1 MSELQILIFNAAV
14 FSILAVYHYWK
25 NRKLN
30 IAFYILAYYS
40 ICAWGA
46 LLYHEHELFH
56 YMRGR
61 ETYSIIPFLY
71 LIPVI
76 FLFAYPIIRYDNTR
90 ITRIETLNSNFFI
103 NLVWILLFIQI
114 VLYIILFPSF
124 LKAILS
130 SNIGDYRNDTY
141 DESEIVQFPNYF
153 FNILCRLYMGARN
166 VVILI
171 AAYGLLVIKTHRKLL
186 KIFLVTSLC
195 FPVYMFTAYASRAVM
210 IMTFFFLV
218 FIFVFLSVFMNV
230 GLKKKI
236 VSYLI
241 LILVPISSAFI
252 LISNSR
258 FGNLATY
265 MFYRYLGESFNN
277 YNTHFFYE
285 LKGNTWGE
293 AYFVFFRK
301 LMGISSNFK
310 TTREKCVL

>member
-124 LKAILS
+124 LKAILQS
-130 SNIGDYRNDTY
+130 PNQKIPNRKTKCVIETHLNIKQN
-141 DESEIVQFPNYF
+141 
-153 FNILCRLYMGARN
+153 
-166 VVILI
+166 VILG
-171 AAYGLLVIKTHRKLL
+171 ANL
-186 KIFLVTSLC
+186 K
-195 FPVYMFTAYASRAVM
+195 PV
-210 IMTFFFLV
+210 
-218 FIFVFLSVFMNV
+218 
-230 GLKKKI
+230 
-236 VSYLI
+236 
-241 LILVPISSAFI
+241 
-252 LISNSR
+252 
-258 FGNLATY
+258 
-265 MFYRYLGESFNN
+265 
-277 YNTHFFYE
+277 
-285 LKGNTWGE
+285 
-293 AYFVFFRK
+293 
-301 LMGISSNFK
+301 
-310 TTREKCVL
+310 

>member
-76 FLFAYPIIRYDNTR
+76 LLFAYPIIRYDNTR

-114 VLYIILFPSF
+114 VVIIVMIHMMNL
-124 LKAILS
+124 
-130 SNIGDYRNDTY
+130 
-141 DESEIVQFPNYF
+141 
-153 FNILCRLYMGARN
+153 RLYN
-166 VVILI
+166 FQI
-171 AAYGLLVIKTHRKLL
+171 
-186 KIFLVTSLC
+186 IFLTYYV
-195 FPVYMFTAYASRAVM
+195 VYIWAHAMLLF
-210 IMTFFFLV
+210 
-218 FIFVFLSVFMNV
+218 
-230 GLKKKI
+230 
-236 VSYLI
+236 
-241 LILVPISSAFI
+241 
-252 LISNSR
+252 
-258 FGNLATY
+258 
-265 MFYRYLGESFNN
+265 
-277 YNTHFFYE
+277 
-285 LKGNTWGE
+285 
-293 AYFVFFRK
+293 
-301 LMGISSNFK
+301 
-310 TTREKCVL
+310 

>member
-153 FNILCRLYMGARN
+153 FNILCRLYIGARN

-171 AAYGLLVIKTHRKLL
+171 
-186 KIFLVTSLC
+186 
-195 FPVYMFTAYASRAVM
+195 
-210 IMTFFFLV
+210 
-218 FIFVFLSVFMNV
+218 
-230 GLKKKI
+230 
-236 VSYLI
+236 
-241 LILVPISSAFI
+241 
-252 LISNSR
+252 
-258 FGNLATY
+258 
-265 MFYRYLGESFNN
+265 
-277 YNTHFFYE
+277 
-285 LKGNTWGE
+285 
-293 AYFVFFRK
+293 
-301 LMGISSNFK
+301 
-310 TTREKCVL
+310 

>member
-114 VLYIILFPSF
+114 VLYF
-124 LKAILS
+124 L
-130 SNIGDYRNDTY
+130 
-141 DESEIVQFPNYF
+141 
-153 FNILCRLYMGARN
+153 
-166 VVILI
+166 
-171 AAYGLLVIKTHRKLL
+171 
-186 KIFLVTSLC
+186 
-195 FPVYMFTAYASRAVM
+195 
-210 IMTFFFLV
+210 
-218 FIFVFLSVFMNV
+218 
-230 GLKKKI
+230 
-236 VSYLI
+236 
-241 LILVPISSAFI
+241 
-252 LISNSR
+252 
-258 FGNLATY
+258 
-265 MFYRYLGESFNN
+265 
-277 YNTHFFYE
+277 HF
-285 LKGNTWGE
+285 
-293 AYFVFFRK
+293 
-301 LMGISSNFK
+301 
-310 TTREKCVL
+310 